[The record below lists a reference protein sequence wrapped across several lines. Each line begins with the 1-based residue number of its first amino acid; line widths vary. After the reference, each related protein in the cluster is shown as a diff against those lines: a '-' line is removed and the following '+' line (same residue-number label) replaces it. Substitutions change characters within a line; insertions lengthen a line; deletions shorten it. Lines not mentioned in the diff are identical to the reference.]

1 MLQSKTYYSYDE
13 RGNLSG
19 EQKRTYA
26 SEGLAGSTAE
36 QAGLSN
42 DANSVKTYHYDR
54 FNRLVEYTDG
64 DTVAEYEYNAD
75 NLRTAKTVNGRR
87 TVYVWDG
94 TNLRYETGG
103 NGTHEYVYD
112 PTGVHMMDG
121 NYYVKDGHGNVT
133 GMYDANA
140 EFVSDTYYDAFGN
153 VAYGDAPDPFGYSG
167 EYHDSETGLIY
178 LRNRYYD
185 SSTGRFITEDPAKD
199 GVNWYS
205 YCAGDPVNFAD
216 PWGNIRQEDD
226 KYGIGSVV
234 YNALILL
241 GDAWNALEDYRAD
254 IENLANEIRSIADD
268 IGVDGIE
275 KNIERLGNNISQLNA
290 VEKILAAGDFIAAG
304 CVFIAKS
311 NAEKAT
317 ENLFPG
323 EVFVDMG
330 EANAYKHAMWNM
342 YGTLYIGEEKMKF
355 FTDAH
360 EFGDGN
366 NFTEE
371 GRKNLIMDLNNN
383 AYGRKAG
390 ESYDKEKGKNLV
402 RQYLYG
408 GDLIKIVDGN
418 ICPTN
423 GNMQF
428 NRI

>member
-19 EQKRTYA
+19 EQTRTYA

-64 DTVAEYEYNAD
+64 DTVAKYEYNAD

-87 TVYVWDG
+87 TDYVWDG
-94 TNLRYETGG
+94 TNLRSETGG

-153 VAYGDAPDPFGYSG
+153 ITYGDAPNPFGYSG

-205 YCAGDPVNFAD
+205 YCGGDPVNAVD
-216 PWGNIRQEDD
+216 PWGLADVPQGGTEPLVSTIDEIMKIIGFKADYNND
-226 KYGIGSVV
+226 KVEGKTSIS
-234 YNALILL
+234 API
-241 GDAWNALEDYRAD
+241 
-254 IENLANEIRSIADD
+254 LANEKREILKSELPFIKSYSPELAALVDEVIISGSGNLQEVSSVLAIFVELKYDITVGEYVEGQEVIPEEKIREKYNYYVSTGNIYLAGSKAVDVLNKILPSSNYDD
-268 IGVDGIE
+268 HVPYQQVFTGMSNWGYWIKVLYYDEYKI
-275 KNIERLGNNISQLNA
+275 GNNDAYNL
-290 VEKILAAGDFIAAG
+290 D
-304 CVFIAKS
+304 
-311 NAEKAT
+311 T
-317 ENLFPG
+317 EDWW
-323 EVFVDMG
+323 ED
-330 EANAYKHAMWNM
+330 
-342 YGTLYIGEEKMKF
+342 
-355 FTDAH
+355 
-360 EFGDGN
+360 
-366 NFTEE
+366 
-371 GRKNLIMDLNNN
+371 
-383 AYGRKAG
+383 
-390 ESYDKEKGKNLV
+390 YD
-402 RQYLYG
+402 
-408 GDLIKIVDGN
+408 IKK
-418 ICPTN
+418 
-423 GNMQF
+423 
-428 NRI
+428 